1 MLVDEDVPTVLGRLR
16 VRVGGE
22 GPAMLFWP
30 SLMMDGSMWTAQAD
44 HFADTHR
51 VVLVDP
57 PGHGASEPLERT
69 FTFDECAQCVVQ
81 VLDALDIDKVHFVG
95 NSWGGMIGGTF
106 AARHPDRV
114 ATATLMNCTASP
126 AGLYQKVKY
135 ETLRVVAPWF
145 GGIRGPLVRPAVDAF
160 VGRTLRRTKPDVL
173 AWITAQVKKVDV
185 LSIRWAVVSVVP
197 RRPDQ
202 HALISGITAP
212 VLVIAGTEDA
222 TFPPAEARRMANA
235 IPGARYELLPD
246 TAHLAAVESPDQVN
260 ALMDSLLASYAQ
272 DSQAQ
277 SREDG
282 A

>member
-1 MLVDEDVPTVLGRLR
+1 
-16 VRVGGE
+16 
-22 GPAMLFWP
+22 MLFWP
-30 SLMMDGSMWTAQAD
+30 SLLMDGSMWTAQAD

-57 PGHGASEPLERT
+57 PGHGASEALERT
-69 FTFDECAQCVVQ
+69 FTFDECAKCVVQ

-106 AARHPDRV
+106 AARYPDRV

-135 ETLRVVAPWF
+135 EALRVVAPWF

-173 AWITAQVKKVDV
+173 AWITAQVRKVDV

-202 HALISGITAP
+202 HALVSEITAP
-212 VLVIAGTEDA
+212 ALVIAGTEDA
-222 TFPPAEARRMANA
+222 TFPPAEGRRMASA

-260 ALMDSLLASYAQ
+260 ALMDSLLASYTQ

-277 SREDG
+277 PREDG

>member
-81 VLDALDIDKVHFVG
+81 VLDALDI
-95 NSWGGMIGGTF
+95 GTF
-106 AARHPDRV
+106 AARYPDRV

-135 ETLRVVAPWF
+135 EILRVVAPWF

-202 HALISGITAP
+202 HALVSEITAP

-260 ALMDSLLASYAQ
+260 ALMDSLLASYVQ

-277 SREDG
+277 PREDG